1 MKSNM
6 GVERILFL
14 LVQFDQ
20 FWPIDWHWQSHP
32 SHFPEDFPCA
42 WQWILQVDSIAHKP
56 NSVGLIFSSEH
67 WQSCASPAFS
77 TLTQIPVF
85 LPIEWQVPAQ
95 KLSPKSHR
103 LGKRASS
110 KLKSCSEHLKWN
122 CYKFFSSLNY
132 LHTFFKSTLFSKND
146 NYWWNNGWT
155 FGWDGTGILFY
166 LWQML
171 TSIFHLY
178 HKFLHSGL
186 GFYIQHCMQ
195 NHQKYSEILLKKQ
208 LLN

>member
-1 MKSNM
+1 M

-32 SHFPEDFPCA
+32 SHFPEDFPLA
-42 WQWILQVDSIAHKP
+42 WQWVLQVDSIAHKP

-85 LPIEWQVPAQ
+85 LPIEWHVPAQ

-146 NYWWNNGWT
+146 NYWWNSGLLV
-155 FGWDGTGILFY
+155 GMVPAFY
-166 LWQML
+166 FIYDKCLPAF
-171 TSIFHLY
+171 SIFITNSSTLA
-178 HKFLHSGL
+178 
-186 GFYIQHCMQ
+186 
-195 NHQKYSEILLKKQ
+195 
-208 LLN
+208 